1 MDSRVFLIFG
11 AGLIGGCV
19 SLFIGVPMPF
29 MLGGLFGAASFVL
42 YYEKSKP
49 QLPKLSNTFRQVF
62 MALIGAIIG
71 TRFSPEIFQILP
83 DFWVSGLALIPFILI
98 GHSGSYWIMRKISG
112 YGRRDTFFATM
123 PAGIIDAVALAEQ
136 MGADIKIVAT
146 QHFIRVV
153 IVVTLVPLIFFTIDG
168 NAVGS
173 AAGMSMAN
181 SNYTLDDVISL
192 CLIAFVGL
200 GIGRAIKLP
209 ASHMMGPLFLGFVLS
224 ISGLIQ
230 LSVPFWLPHLAQFVI
245 GTALGSQFSG
255 ISKNLLTKG
264 FFVGIAIGTYML
276 LVGAVFAFSLKFY
289 VPADLGALFVSF
301 AAGGLAEMSLI
312 ALSLNF
318 NPVIVALHHLFR
330 IVLTVSFCGVFAKRF
345 LKF

>member
-11 AGLIGGCV
+11 AGLIGGCAA
-19 SLFIGVPMPF
+19 LFIGVPMPF

-83 DFWVSGLALIPFILI
+83 NFWVSGLALIPFILI

-200 GIGRAIKLP
+200 GIGRAINLP
-209 ASHMMGPLFLGFVLS
+209 ASHMMGPLFL
-224 ISGLIQ
+224 
-230 LSVPFWLPHLAQFVI
+230 
-245 GTALGSQFSG
+245 
-255 ISKNLLTKG
+255 
-264 FFVGIAIGTYML
+264 
-276 LVGAVFAFSLKFY
+276 
-289 VPADLGALFVSF
+289 
-301 AAGGLAEMSLI
+301 
-312 ALSLNF
+312 
-318 NPVIVALHHLFR
+318 
-330 IVLTVSFCGVFAKRF
+330 
-345 LKF
+345 

>member
-1 MDSRVFLIFG
+1 MDSRIFLIFG

-19 SLFIGVPMPF
+19 AQLVGVPMPF
-29 MLGGLFGAASFVL
+29 MLGGLLGAASFVIF
-42 YYEKSKP
+42 YENRGT

-71 TRFSPEIFQILP
+71 TRFSPELFQVLP
-83 DFWVSGLALIPFILI
+83 DFWISAVALIPFILI
-98 GHSGSYWIMRKISG
+98 VHSGSYLIMRKISG
-112 YGRRDTFFATM
+112 HNRRDAFFATM

-136 MGADIKIVAT
+136 MGADIKVVAT

-153 IVVTLVPLIFFTIDG
+153 IVVTAVPLIFFAIDG

-181 SNYTLDDVISL
+181 SNYSVTDVLML
-192 CLIAFVGL
+192 CLVAFVGL
-200 GIGRAIKLP
+200 GIGKSLNLP
-209 ASHMMGPLFLGFVLS
+209 ASHMMGPLSLGFILS

-230 LSVPFWLPHLAQFVI
+230 LNVPNWLPHLAQFVI
-245 GTALGSQFSG
+245 GTSLGSQFSG
-255 ISKNLLTKG
+255 ISKSMLIKG
-264 FFVGIAIGTYML
+264 FAVGISVGTFML
-276 LVGAVFAFSLKFY
+276 SVGAAFAFTLHAF
-289 VPADLGALFVSF
+289 VPAGLGALFVSF

-318 NPVIVALHHLFR
+318 NPVIVALHHLCR
-330 IVLTVSFCGVFAKRF
+330 IVLTVSFCGIFAKRI
-345 LKF
+345 LKL